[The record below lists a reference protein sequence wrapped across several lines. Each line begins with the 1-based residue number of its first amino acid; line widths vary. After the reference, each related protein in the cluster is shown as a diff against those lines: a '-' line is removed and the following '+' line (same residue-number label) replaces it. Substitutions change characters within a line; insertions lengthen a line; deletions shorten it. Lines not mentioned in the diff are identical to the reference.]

1 MRSYLQE
8 GDVTNQ
14 DITTKIAM
22 GMFRAAKRNYAR
34 LFEAAQEEWERC
46 YAGPD
51 PSDACVSVR
60 ITAGKQP
67 ALASAS
73 ETGREQLFL
82 EEKSSFASAAV

>member
-8 GDVTNQ
+8 GDLTNQ

-22 GMFRAAKRNYAR
+22 GMLRAAKRNYAR

-46 YAGPD
+46 YAGQD

-60 ITAGKQP
+60 ITSGKQS

-73 ETGREQLFL
+73 GTGREQLFL
-82 EEKSSFASAAV
+82 QEKSSFASAAI